1 MMRLELGRQRDLFE
15 QDREVVEVPV
25 AARSGI
31 LRLIEDLL
39 AEAIAGDQA
48 EAPFEDQEK
57 REAGHEQDH
66 A

>member
-1 MMRLELGRQRDLFE
+1 MRPERGRQKDLFE
-15 QDREVVEVPV
+15 QDREVREIPV
-25 AARSGI
+25 AARPEI

-39 AEAIAGDQA
+39 AEAIDNGRA
-48 EAPFEDQEK
+48 EARSRGQET

>member
-1 MMRLELGRQRDLFE
+1 MRPEHGRQKDLFE
-15 QDREVVEVPV
+15 QDREVREIPV
-25 AARSGI
+25 AARSEI

-39 AEAIAGDQA
+39 AQAIDDGRA
-48 EAPFEDQEK
+48 EAQSQDQET

>member
-1 MMRLELGRQRDLFE
+1 MRPERGRQKDLFE
-15 QDREVVEVPV
+15 QDREIRGIPV
-25 AARSGI
+25 AARPEI

-39 AEAIAGDQA
+39 AEAIDDGSAEAQSQDQA
-48 EAPFEDQEK
+48 T

>member
-1 MMRLELGRQRDLFE
+1 MHPERGRQKDLFE
-15 QDREVVEVPV
+15 QDWEVREIPE
-25 AARSGI
+25 AARREI

-39 AEAIAGDQA
+39 AQAIDDGRA
-48 EAPFEDQEK
+48 EARSQDQET